1 MTETTTST
9 IGVTAPV
16 TETQTKKSRSP
27 INQADLRKRAT
38 AESVGKAA
46 QREEHAALLDT
57 REISA
62 AFVTGLLGC
71 VTAARAKVSEVLQ
84 NRTASKEATQAQK
97 LAEKVLLAGLRE
109 VQKAAKQ
116 KHLRSNP
123 LALADYLVGEALNG
137 NQPNLAQTSQTI
149 LTRLA
154 TDTLPGIT
162 AAKVTALETA
172 RQNWQD
178 RQAVQ
183 DAASSDAEDTAAEF
197 RALLKTITDE
207 KLAIQMA
214 ADAEWPH
221 DQHDHSG
228 LRKEF
233 ALPANRPAQA

>member
-1 MTETTTST
+1 MADTSVTT
-9 IGVTAPV
+9 GVAAPV
-16 TETQTKKSRSP
+16 TETKTQKSRSP
-27 INQADLRKRAT
+27 INQADLRKLAT

-62 AFVTGLLGC
+62 AFVTGYLGR
-71 VTAARAKVSEVLQ
+71 VTAARTKVSEVLQ

-97 LAEKVLLAGLRE
+97 RAEKVLLAGLRE

-116 KHLRSNP
+116 KYLRSNP

-162 AAKVTALETA
+162 AARVAALETA

-178 RQAVQ
+178 RQAGQNV
-183 DAASSDAEDTAAEF
+183 ASSDAEDAAAEF
-197 RALLKTITDE
+197 KALLKTITDE
-207 KLAIQMA
+207 KLAIQLA